1 MRKFVPLIPVIT
13 GGFFACG
20 YQINRID
27 TLFNIAHAQGIEM
40 KDVRDVIYDIHGK
53 VCIIETILKK
63 KD

>member
-1 MRKFVPLIPVIT
+1 MSKLLSYIPIIA
-13 GGFFACG
+13 GGVFTAG

-27 TLFNIAHAQGIEM
+27 TLFNITHAQGVEQ
-40 KDVRDVIYDIHGK
+40 KDIRDVIYDIHGK